1 MKEEKKRMAVE
12 AMGLPKDV
20 LLGDVLVRFTGF
32 HEVCIENY
40 SIQIL
45 WCGSRQ
51 KPAGWRF
58 MARIWESGTTIRT
71 PWGSAA
77 TSIPWNLNRFHKK
90 GGRAVA

>member
-40 SIQIL
+40 RSILMYTDTLVRIQAKTCRLALHGQNLGIRYYNQDSMGI
-45 WCGSRQ
+45 CGHIHSLEFEQ
-51 KPAGWRF
+51 V
-58 MARIWESGTTIRT
+58 T
-71 PWGSAA
+71 
-77 TSIPWNLNRFHKK
+77 
-90 GGRAVA
+90 